1 MSTPRKQSLP
11 FRLYRKKLGT
21 FFRKHFT
28 LLRVLIACGI
38 FAVVLS
44 GLLKQ
49 HIYRLS
55 LQNTFPERTMENIIE
70 VDYSFPSDSIS
81 STVSSIEAETE
92 WLRQQKDEDYLHQA
106 LQTEE
111 PLEAQ
116 FVIADEITQGTAFP
130 HTSPDSKLLASL
142 PKLKEI
148 ANKEDYSHYEEDLP
162 HDVIDEDIQRS
173 KINGINIKVF
183 SKPPYFGDKPVI
195 AIVIDDMGDNYRRTK
210 DIISLQAPLTA
221 SFLTYPKRLEQQIS
235 DSLKSGQEI
244 MLHVPMQPK
253 SNINL
258 SSDILTVNMSPSEV
272 RKNFQK
278 MLNRFSNVKG
288 INNHMGSLLTEDEAR
303 MSEIMQVLKEKKLF
317 FLDSKTTPKSVGDK
331 VAKKYGVHYASRN
344 VFLDNKNELN
354 YILKQLQRTEKI
366 ARKNGYAIAIGHPK
380 SQTVEALKRWLPTL
394 QQKQIKLVHLSKI
407 ISVLNPPL
415 PE

>member
-1 MSTPRKQSLP
+1 M
-11 FRLYRKKLGT
+11 
-21 FFRKHFT
+21 
-28 LLRVLIACGI
+28 IACGI
-38 FAVVLS
+38 FLFVLS

-55 LQNTFPERTMENIIE
+55 LQNTFPEKAMENIIE
-70 VDYSFPSDSIS
+70 VDYSLSATS
-81 STVSSIEAETE
+81 SKQTPSSIEAETE

-111 PLEAQ
+111 PLEPQ

-130 HTSPDSKLLASL
+130 NTSPDKKLMASL
-142 PKLKEI
+142 PELKEI
-148 ANKEDYSHYEEDLP
+148 SSQEDYSHYEEDLP
-162 HDVIDEDIQRS
+162 HDVIEEDIHHPKVRDMS
-173 KINGINIKVF
+173 IKVF
-183 SKPPYFGDKPVI
+183 SKPPYFGEQPVV

-210 DIISLQAPLTA
+210 DIISIQAPLTA

-235 DSLKSGQEI
+235 DSVKSGQEI

-258 SSDILTVNMSPSEV
+258 SSDILTVEMSPSEV

-278 MLNRFSNVKG
+278 MVNRFSNVKG
-288 INNHMGSLLTEDEAR
+288 INNHMGSLLTEDETR

-344 VFLDNKNELN
+344 VFLDNKNELD
-354 YILKQLQRTEKI
+354 YILKQLKRTEKI

-394 QQKQIKLVHLSKI
+394 SQKQIKLVHLSKI